1 MKFIRKHTEGQWIQR
16 IYNEHMV
23 ISPKDHV
30 VVARCGIGEISVY
43 CDSLLISQAPTMLD
57 YIIERAEYIHKIL
70 VYNYGYPKETEP
82 KEEYAVMEYRSLKT
96 ELSRILEIIKAAGV
110 EVVE

>member
-1 MKFIRKHTEGQWIQR
+1 MEFIRKHTEGQWIQR

-43 CDSLLISQAPTMLD
+43 CDSILISQAPTMLD
-57 YIIERAEYIHKIL
+57 YLIERAEKL
-70 VYNYGYPKETEP
+70 NDEVQDEWVDEFTEHR
-82 KEEYAVMEYRSLKT
+82 KQ
-96 ELSRILEIIKAAGV
+96 ELSRLIEIIKAAGV